1 MVELDPT
8 EDNGVAVETA
18 GVEVE
23 DTSEVEGTSEVEA
36 KAEGETEGEDE
47 GVDEGAADEEEEVL
61 LSSPMP
67 VR

>member
-8 EDNGVAVETA
+8 VDNGVAVGETA

-23 DTSEVEGTSEVEA
+23 DTSEVEGASEVEA
-36 KAEGETEGEDE
+36 EDE

>member
-23 DTSEVEGTSEVEA
+23 DTSEVEGASEVE
-36 KAEGETEGEDE
+36 AEGETEGEDE